1 MNLSKQMRQSQK
13 LNRKLH
19 QEIKVQSVFDVTIH
33 TIRSRVYSGTNKFF
47 FCKSNGRTSKVCRKK
62 AKSSLSIN
70 HSSNVVSE
78 TTLVESSKD
87 DLFSIYR
94 FLASNITPPI
104 TVFITIAGQNLPIEI
119 DTEASISL
127 LNWETFQK
135 INCESNISLLSTK
148 SKFKTYSAEIVSPKG
163 KPDIEFTCEGNKIKT
178 FLITDAASEV
188 VSTSDN
194 VTLNKIIPDY
204 KVFLL
209 TNWGH

>member
-1 MNLSKQMRQSQK
+1 MSIQGQ
-13 LNRKLH
+13 
-19 QEIKVQSVFDVTIH
+19 II
-33 TIRSRVYSGTNKFF
+33 FF
-47 FCKSNGRTSKVCRKK
+47 FYKSKGRTSKVCRKK

-78 TTLVESSKD
+78 TTLVESSED

-135 INCESNISLLSTK
+135 INCESNISLPTK
-148 SKFKTYSAEIVSPKG
+148 SKFKMYSAEIVSPKG
-163 KPDIEFTCEGNKIKT
+163 KSDIEFTCEGNKIKTT